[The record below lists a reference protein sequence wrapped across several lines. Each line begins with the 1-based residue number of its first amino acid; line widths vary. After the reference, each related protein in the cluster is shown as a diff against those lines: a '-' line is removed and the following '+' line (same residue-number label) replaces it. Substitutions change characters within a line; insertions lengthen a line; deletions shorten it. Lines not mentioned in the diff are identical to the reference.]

1 MAKEPHPNYDPDAIR
16 LSLGVFGKLFE
27 KGSPAG
33 KLTLAFVGGVAVM
46 GGFLW
51 IANYFA
57 DKEPLTYRG
66 LALKQHAERRQ
77 QLLTYRSKVCTT
89 NSAACIKWT
98 EMALQCEKGRRL
110 CGEMEAYRERES
122 GVPVSS
128 DPSAYSF

>member
-16 LSLGVFGKLFE
+16 LSLGVLGNLFD

-33 KLTLAFVGGVAVM
+33 KLTLSFVGGLAVM
-46 GGFLW
+46 GGFFW
-51 IANYFA
+51 IANHFA
-57 DKEPLTYRG
+57 DKEPPTYRG
-66 LALKQHAERRQ
+66 LALKRHAERRQ
-77 QLLTYRSKVCTT
+77 RLLVYRSKVCTT

-110 CGEMEAYRERES
+110 CGEMEAYRERVS